1 MWRLWTHNISYASIL
16 ISLGVLQKNVK
27 PFLQFLHLLLCHIRF
42 AVTTQLK
49 LGLCLTLALHT
60 FISLMSSPLKLL
72 PYTKR
77 FQTSSMLVFS
87 KYYNKK
93 IKESN
98 FFLKQMEKKNP
109 WMLCCER
116 SQQILN
122 KVLCCLLALIQPNSF
137 LLDA

>member
-1 MWRLWTHNISYASIL
+1 MW
-16 ISLGVLQKNVK
+16 VLYKK
-27 PFLQFLHLLLCHIRF
+27 CKTPSTIFAYILCHIRF
-42 AVTTQLK
+42 AMTTLPK
-49 LGLCLTLALHT
+49 FGLCLTLALHT

-98 FFLKQMEKKNP
+98 FFKKQMEKKNP